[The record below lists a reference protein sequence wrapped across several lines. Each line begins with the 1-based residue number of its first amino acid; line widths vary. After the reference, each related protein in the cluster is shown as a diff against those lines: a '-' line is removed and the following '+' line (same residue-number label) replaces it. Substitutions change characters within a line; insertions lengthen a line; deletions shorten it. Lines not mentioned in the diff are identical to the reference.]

1 MTGAEG
7 VRKSRIWVMANV
19 PTMAAMT
26 PMMAAPLL
34 EYQPAMMV
42 AIDAATQP
50 PSAKLTAGT
59 HRRRLCSLE
68 RESAMTARANATR
81 PAPMMRT
88 QPECAGVEPV
98 VDTLASDQC
107 GQTCES

>member
-7 VRKSRIWVMANV
+7 VRKSRIWVIANV
-19 PTMAAMT
+19 PTMTAMI

-34 EYQPAMMV
+34 EYQPAMIV

-59 HRRRLCSLE
+59 HRRRLCTLE
-68 RESAMTARANATR
+68 REQRDDGEGERDEAGTDDTNPARIR
-81 PAPMMRT
+81 
-88 QPECAGVEPV
+88 GVEPV
-98 VDTLASDQC
+98 VDTLTSDQC
-107 GQTCES
+107 GQPREP